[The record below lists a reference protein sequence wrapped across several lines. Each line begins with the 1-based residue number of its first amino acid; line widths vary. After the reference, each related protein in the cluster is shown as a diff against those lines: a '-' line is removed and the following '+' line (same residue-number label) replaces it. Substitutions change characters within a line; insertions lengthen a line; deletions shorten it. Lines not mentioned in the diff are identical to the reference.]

1 MQQRLNVLNLA
12 PHPFGK
18 PGLLHDTTQHRSAAT
33 ALPAPHVNG
42 AMEGTNQA
50 FDIGRC
56 HGERV
61 TPEIPSSNWRVVLA
75 FRGVSSVRP
84 RRDRKMNGS
93 IHSSTVEQVE
103 QIVTGF
109 GIDIGPRA
117 NVEPTWG
124 LAPPPCPWSAF
135 GGRSRPG

>member
-1 MQQRLNVLNLA
+1 MLWAEPSRMQQRLNVLNLA

-33 ALPAPHVNG
+33 ALPAPHVKG

-61 TPEIPSSNWRVVLA
+61 TPELPIEQLA
-75 FRGVSSVRP
+75 CRACFQ
-84 RRDRKMNGS
+84 GS
-93 IHSSTVEQVE
+93 KLRQAE
-103 QIVTGF
+103 GA
-109 GIDIGPRA
+109 IGR
-117 NVEPTWG
+117 
-124 LAPPPCPWSAF
+124 
-135 GGRSRPG
+135 